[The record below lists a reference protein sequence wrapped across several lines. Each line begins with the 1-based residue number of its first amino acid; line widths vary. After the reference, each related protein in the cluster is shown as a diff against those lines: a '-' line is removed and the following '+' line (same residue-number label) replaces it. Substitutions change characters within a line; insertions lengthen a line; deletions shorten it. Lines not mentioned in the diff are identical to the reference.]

1 MPPQIMEMTATPR
14 SVVAC
19 AKARILLLILE
30 RLDRQPSLPEMLFMT
45 ESCYCSV
52 AYGMRGQA
60 CTTPNWRG
68 SPIPIGAEGE
78 SQLFCGRNIIW
89 MATAAKQL
97 NGALTIWLSVRCG
110 PTAK

>member
-1 MPPQIMEMTATPR
+1 
-14 SVVAC
+14 
-19 AKARILLLILE
+19 
-30 RLDRQPSLPEMLFMT
+30 MLFMT

-110 PTAK
+110 PTAKSGCRVLNDVVRFDRGGKLPDLTHR